1 MTKPL
6 VVDVPAKLVMLAA
19 YGLDGSTR
27 EALIA
32 SFLNECSPAFREA
45 VLVEQARAGI
55 QR

>member
-6 VVDVPAKLVMLAA
+6 IVDVPAKLVMLVA

-27 EALIA
+27 EAVIA

-45 VLVEQARAGI
+45 VRAEQERAGI